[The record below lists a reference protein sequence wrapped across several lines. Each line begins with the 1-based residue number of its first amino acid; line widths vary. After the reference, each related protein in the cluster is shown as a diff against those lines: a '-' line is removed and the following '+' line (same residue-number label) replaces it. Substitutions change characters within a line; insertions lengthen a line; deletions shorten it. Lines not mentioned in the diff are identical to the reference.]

1 MKKIIIFFFALLL
14 AAPSTAQKKTTKT
27 PVKKTATT
35 QKKTQ
40 KKTTQKKT
48 TTKSKQ
54 KVSNN
59 SIKGLQNQRSA
70 VQQKIKQQEKA
81 LKANKADVAK
91 RLQNLMIINSEISEK
106 QKTIDG
112 IQTEITGLDGDIKI
126 LQSQL
131 QTLEQQLQERKDKYI
146 KSAQYISKHRTVQD
160 KLMFIFS
167 AKNFAQMYRRLRFVR
182 QYAAFQRA
190 QGESIKAKQA
200 EITSKHDQLNT
211 VKGQK
216 NNLLYQG
223 KKEQSALQ
231 GKQSEQQQMVQNLQ
245 KQQKTIQGIIAQQK
259 KKDAE
264 LNARIDKLIAEEV
277 ARQKR
282 IAEAERK
289 RKAQEAAEA
298 KRKQEELARKKA
310 EAERIARENEQR
322 IAAAKEREAKLK
334 AEAKAAADAEQKRL
348 AEQRAKEAQANR
360 EAAERKAKV
369 DADRNRKE
377 IAVAKKKAEESASM
391 STADRMV
398 SGGFE
403 ANKGRLPMP
412 VTGSYKI
419 VSHFGQYN
427 VEGLKNV
434 TLDNKGINILGS
446 AGCRARS
453 IYDGEVSAVF
463 GYSGSMVV
471 MVRHGA
477 YISVYCN
484 LSSVSVSK
492 GQKVSTRQVLGTVGQ
507 DNILQ
512 FQLRRETAKLN
523 PEQWLGR

>member
-277 ARQKR
+277 ARQKPDTYDG
-282 IAEAERK
+282 IWACASLLHVPKERLTELFCK
-289 RKAQEAAEA
+289 LYNALKADGILYVSF
-298 KRKQEELARKKA
+298 KYG
-310 EAERIARENEQR
+310 ENEEIR
-322 IAAAKEREAKLK
+322 NGRYFTDLT
-334 AEAKAAADAEQKRL
+334 EQEL
-348 AEQRAKEAQANR
+348 
-360 EAAERKAKV
+360 
-369 DADRNRKE
+369 DRTMIGN
-377 IAVAKKKAEESASM
+377 SW
-391 STADRMV
+391 
-398 SGGFE
+398 
-403 ANKGRLPMP
+403 NK
-412 VTGSYKI
+412 
-419 VSHFGQYN
+419 N
-427 VEGLKNV
+427 
-434 TLDNKGINILGS
+434 
-446 AGCRARS
+446 
-453 IYDGEVSAVF
+453 
-463 GYSGSMVV
+463 
-471 MVRHGA
+471 
-477 YISVYCN
+477 
-484 LSSVSVSK
+484 
-492 GQKVSTRQVLGTVGQ
+492 
-507 DNILQ
+507 
-512 FQLRRETAKLN
+512 
-523 PEQWLGR
+523 